1 MTTTPLTKENAHS
14 VFGSIPR
21 PPLVPEFHTLDEIP
35 KAEAETFLLYGASGS
50 GKTRLLGTCG
60 DRTCIISNGGGLTTL
75 KSPKFRELVG
85 SNPIVVELGATKP
98 DDFFQLHD
106 ALCDTL
112 DFALEKYGD
121 RFDFLCIDDAT
132 FMRRAAMY
140 KGVEIGDN
148 TKKSNTKQ
156 NIVNKYDEM
165 IPAVQDFG
173 TEMNILDTFF
183 ASYTQICKE
192 AKKHFI
198 VCAHER
204 LSYKKA
210 EKIGEQPELV
220 KVAPSFTGV
229 DKNPSGVALYFD
241 NVWYLECLSAEQ
253 GMWRIKTV
261 GHDKLIAKTR
271 YDGVFEKTITVPAQ
285 GLFMQDVIKKMQ
297 EANKMMVKSG
307 SSPAAKV
314 TPQNVTK

>member
-1 MTTTPLTKENAHS
+1 MTNPPQILTKENAAQ
-14 VFGSIPR
+14 VFNEAR

-35 KAEAETFLLYGASGS
+35 KAESETFLLYGASGA

-60 DRTCIISNGGGLTTL
+60 DRTVIISNGGGLSTL
-75 KSPKFRELVG
+75 KSPKFKELVG
-85 SNPIVVELGATKP
+85 SNPIVVELNAKKP
-98 DDFFQLHD
+98 DDFFSLHD

-112 DFALEKYGD
+112 DYALEKLSD
-121 RFDFLCIDDAT
+121 KFDFLCIDDAT

-140 KGVEIGDN
+140 KGVEIGDDRGTSQ
-148 TKKSNTKQ
+148 TKKK
-156 NIVNKYDEM
+156 VLNKFDELA
-165 IPAVQDFG
+165 PAVQDFG
-173 TEMNILDTFF
+173 MEMNILDTFF

-204 LSYKKA
+204 LTFKKPDQ
-210 EKIGEQPELV
+210 IGGQPELIRT
-220 KVAPSFTGV
+220 APSFTGV

-271 YDGVFEKTITVPAQ
+271 YDGVFEKSIPVPAQ
-285 GLFMQDVIKKMQ
+285 GKFMLDVVKKMQ
-297 EANKMMVKSG
+297 EANKVM
-307 SSPAAKV
+307 
-314 TPQNVTK
+314 TKR